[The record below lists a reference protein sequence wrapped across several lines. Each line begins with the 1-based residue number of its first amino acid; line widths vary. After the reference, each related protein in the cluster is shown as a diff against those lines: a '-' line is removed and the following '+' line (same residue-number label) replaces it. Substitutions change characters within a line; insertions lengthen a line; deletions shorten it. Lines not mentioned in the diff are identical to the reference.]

1 MLFVS
6 VGKDSLQIHT
16 FKEDSLEERGE
27 LRLIMVKIGDIVSYG
42 TEGVCRV
49 EDFTERRF
57 GGMTMEYVVLSPI
70 YDENATIFVPVKN
83 EKLMN
88 GLHRL
93 VSVEDIHGMMNVV
106 SEEAESWI
114 SDENARKGR
123 YKEILDRNDR
133 QEMLKMMRLLYLRRN
148 RLQEVGK
155 KLHVCDERFLKE
167 AEKLILDE
175 FSLVLKMKRENIL
188 PYLFKKTEKAE

>member
-1 MLFVS
+1 
-6 VGKDSLQIHT
+6 
-16 FKEDSLEERGE
+16 
-27 LRLIMVKIGDIVSYG
+27 MVKIGDIVSYG
-42 TEGVCRV
+42 TQGVCRV

>member
-42 TEGVCRV
+42 TQGVCRV

>member
-27 LRLIMVKIGDIVSYG
+27 LRLIMVKIGDVVSYG
-42 TEGVCRV
+42 TQGVCRV

>member
-42 TEGVCRV
+42 TQGVCRV

-123 YKEILDRNDR
+123 YKEILDRTDR

-148 RLQEVGK
+148 CLQGVGK
-155 KLHVCDERFLKE
+155 K
-167 AEKLILDE
+167 
-175 FSLVLKMKRENIL
+175 
-188 PYLFKKTEKAE
+188 

>member
-16 FKEDSLEERGE
+16 FREDSLEERGE

-42 TEGVCRV
+42 TQGVCRV

-148 RLQEVGK
+148 CLQGVGK

>member
-42 TEGVCRV
+42 TQGVCRV

-148 RLQEVGK
+148 RLQGVGK